1 MSVFRKKR
9 TNGSLSENWYYEFKI
24 GEQRYRGS
32 TFRSSKKAA
41 NDFENNLKFE
51 LRSLVKNNTVDN
63 GVSST
68 PACIAKKCTHKFM
81 AHHFQV
87 SNFMR

>member
-41 NDFENNLKFE
+41 NDFEKSALLINKAIL
-51 LRSLVKNNTVDN
+51 L
-63 GVSST
+63 
-68 PACIAKKCTHKFM
+68 THE
-81 AHHFQV
+81 
-87 SNFMR
+87 NI

>member
-1 MSVFRKKR
+1 MKNS
-9 TNGSLSENWYYEFKI
+9 SYEFKI

-51 LRSLVKNNTVDN
+51 LRSLVK
-63 GVSST
+63 
-68 PACIAKKCTHKFM
+68 K
-81 AHHFQV
+81 
-87 SNFMR
+87 